1 MLAGCV
7 NVAIEKL
14 KGSKIFRAE
23 PYTRSELTSYCF
35 EELDQRSE
43 EFQQFRNMYEGLVNN
58 GDIGNFY
65 LCRRDKSDNWKME
78 RVIFCKQIQ
87 LNMCYQ

>member
-23 PYTRSELTSYCF
+23 PYTRSELTNYCF

-43 EFQQFRNMYEGLVNN
+43 EFQQFRNMYEGLVKN
-58 GDIGNFY
+58 GDIEDFY
-65 LCRRDKSDNWKME
+65 LCRRDKSDKWKE
-78 RVIFCKQIQ
+78 
-87 LNMCYQ
+87 